1 MMDAKVNVEKYY
13 LAVGILEEIDLFLKL
28 IQKLL
33 PPHFAINWPEH
44 QEKRHSEYTELMKQI
59 VYINTS
65 F

>member
-1 MMDAKVNVEKYY
+1 MMDAKVNVEKFY
-13 LAVGILEEIDLFLKL
+13 LAVGILEGIDLFLKL
-28 IQKLL
+28 MRKLL

-59 VYINTS
+59 VNINTS